1 MEPRQTD
8 SDSDPSAGGVGDPQA
23 EQFYEGAYRRI
34 RNAMLVLAVAAG
46 VALWVRYGWRM
57 AGGFAVGCVIAS
69 LNFLWLKQIV
79 SALSDRVAQAQPA
92 MSSRG
97 AIVRFLLRYLLR
109 ALGAFVILRGSFF
122 SVYGL
127 VVGLF
132 LPVAAIMWEAVYEV
146 YVAARRGI

>member
-1 MEPRQTD
+1 MNSKPPEGD
-8 SDSDPSAGGVGDPQA
+8 AIDPNA
-23 EQFYEGAYRRI
+23 ERFYEGAYRRI

-46 VALWVRYGWRM
+46 ATLWLRYDWRM

-69 LNFLWLKQIV
+69 LNFFWLKQIV
-79 SALSDRVAQAQPA
+79 TALSERVAHAQPA
-92 MSSRG
+92 LSSRG
-97 AIVRFLLRYLLR
+97 AIVRFLLRYLLI

-146 YVAARRGI
+146 YVASRRGI